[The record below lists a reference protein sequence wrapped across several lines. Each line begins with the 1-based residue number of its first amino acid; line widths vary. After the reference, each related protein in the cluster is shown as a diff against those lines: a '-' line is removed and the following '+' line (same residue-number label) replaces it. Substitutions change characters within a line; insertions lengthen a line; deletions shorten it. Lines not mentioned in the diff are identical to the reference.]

1 MLVVSTVFCFINAK
15 FLLFLF
21 QKRLF
26 SINAVKQMNF
36 KKYKNLGHKRM
47 LDIKYIAE
55 NPDVIKDGLAKKG
68 YSKDVIDVDALIALY
83 KDINKLK
90 TSSQSLSEE
99 KNKLSNS
106 IKSASAEERPAIIA
120 KSKALG
126 EELKVEQEKLAAEQA
141 KFDDIMLRM
150 PNMPSAESPVGPDD
164 SANVVRRKVGEL
176 PHFDFT
182 PRDHV
187 ELMELNDWSEM
198 ERIARVSGSRTYA
211 IKNDLAQLELAI
223 HMMVLDKLRSHGFTV
238 ITVPSISKEKPLYG
252 QGYLPFSRDEIYY
265 MPADDIYLSGTAELI
280 LNSLRADEILSEN
293 ELPILYAGFS
303 PCFRREAGA
312 AGKDTRGLVRVH
324 QFMKTEQF
332 VICKND
338 IAESEKWHQKLL
350 AISEEVL
357 QDLELPYQVLEVCT
371 GDMGAPKYRQYDLE
385 AWVPSQNCYRETH
398 SCSNITE
405 WQARRTN
412 LRYRDNA
419 DGKVKYVHTL
429 NNTGIATPRA
439 LVPFIENHQN
449 ADGTV
454 NIPVKLRP
462 YLGGKAKIGKN
473 A

>member
-1 MLVVSTVFCFINAK
+1 
-15 FLLFLF
+15 
-21 QKRLF
+21 
-26 SINAVKQMNF
+26 
-36 KKYKNLGHKRM
+36 M
-47 LDIKYIAE
+47 LDIKFIAD
-55 NPDVIKDGLAKKG
+55 NTDWVKKSLSRKG
-68 YSKDVIDVDALIALY
+68 FEPEKVDELLKTFY
-83 KDINKLK
+83 EMNKLK
-90 TSSQSLSEE
+90 TSSQALAEE

-106 IKSASAEERPAIIA
+106 IKSASAEDRPAIIA
-120 KSKALG
+120 KSKQVG
-126 EELKVEQEKLAAEQA
+126 EQFKTEQEQLAQIEA
-141 KFDDIMLRM
+141 KFNDMMLRM
-150 PNMPSAESPVGPDD
+150 PNYPSAESPDGPDD
-164 SANVVRRKVGEL
+164 SANVVRRKVGEV

-198 ERIARVSGSRTYA
+198 ERIAKVSGSRTYA

-223 HMMVLDKLRSHGFTV
+223 HMLVMDKLRAHGFTL
-238 ITVPSISKEKPLYG
+238 ITVPALSKEKPLYN
-252 QGYLPFSRDEIYY
+252 QGYLPFARDEIYY

-280 LNSLRADEILSEN
+280 LNSLRADEMLTEN
-293 ELPILYAGFS
+293 DLPILYAGFS

-324 QFMKTEQF
+324 QFFKTEQF

-338 IAESEKWHQKLL
+338 VNESEKWHKKLL
-350 AISEEVL
+350 EISEEVL

-398 SCSNITE
+398 SCSNITD

-412 LRYRDNA
+412 LRYRGN
-419 DGKVKYVHTL
+419 DGKVQFCHTL

-439 LVPFIENHQN
+439 LVPFIENHQQ

-454 NIPVKLRP
+454 KIPAKLQP
-462 YLGGKAKIGKN
+462 YLGGKKVIGKN
-473 A
+473 AK

>member
-1 MLVVSTVFCFINAK
+1 MKSRTK
-15 FLLFLF
+15 E
-21 QKRLF
+21 
-26 SINAVKQMNF
+26 
-36 KKYKNLGHKRM
+36 M
-47 LDIKYIAE
+47 LDIKYIVE
-55 NPDVIKDGLAKKG
+55 NPEIIKEGLAKKG
-68 YSKDVIDVDALIALY
+68 YTKEDIDIDALIALH

-90 TSSQSLSEE
+90 TSSQALSEE

-120 KSKALG
+120 KSKQIG
-126 EELKVEQEKLAAEQA
+126 EELKAEQEKLAAEQE
-141 KFDDIMLRM
+141 KFDMVMWRM
-150 PNMPSAESPVGPDD
+150 PNMPSPESPVGKDD
-164 SANVVRRKVGEL
+164 SENVVRRKVGEL
-176 PHFDFT
+176 PKFDFT
-182 PRDHV
+182 PRDHI

-198 ERIARVSGSRTYA
+198 ERISKVSGSRTYA
-211 IKNDLAQLELAI
+211 IKNDLAKLELAM
-223 HMMVLDKLRSHGFTV
+223 HMMVLDKLRANGFTV

-252 QGYLPFSRDEIYY
+252 QGYLPFSRDEVYY
-265 MPADDIYLSGTAELI
+265 MPADDVYLSGTAELI
-280 LNSLRADEILSEN
+280 LNSLRADEILQEN

-338 IAESEKWHQKLL
+338 VKESEKWHKKLL
-350 AISEEVL
+350 QISEEVL

-419 DGKVKYVHTL
+419 DGKVRYVHTL

-454 NIPVKLRP
+454 NIPEKLRP
-462 YLGGKAKIGKN
+462 YMGGVAKIGKN

>member
-1 MLVVSTVFCFINAK
+1 MF
-15 FLLFLF
+15 
-21 QKRLF
+21 
-26 SINAVKQMNF
+26 
-36 KKYKNLGHKRM
+36 
-47 LDIKYIAE
+47 DIKYIME
-55 NPDVIKDGLAKKG
+55 NPEAIKEGMAKKG
-68 YSKDVIDVDALIALY
+68 YTQKDIDVDALIALY
-83 KDINKLK
+83 KDIAKLK
-90 TSSQSLSEE
+90 TSSQALSEE

-106 IKSASAEERPAIIA
+106 IKSASAEERPDIIA
-120 KSKALG
+120 KSKAIG
-126 EELKVEQEKLAAEQA
+126 EELKVELDKLDVEQ
-141 KFDDIMLRM
+141 KKYDEIMWRM
-150 PNMPSAESPVGPDD
+150 PNMPSPDCPVGPDE
-164 SANVVRRKVGEL
+164 SGNKVIRKVGEI
-176 PHFDFT
+176 PHFNFK

-187 ELMELNDWSEM
+187 ELMELNDWSEL
-198 ERIARVSGSRTYA
+198 ERITKVSGSRTYA
-211 IKNDLAQLELAI
+211 IKNDLAQLELAM
-223 HMMVLDKLRSHGFTV
+223 HMMVLDKLRAHGFTV
-238 ITVPSISKEKPLYG
+238 ITVPALSKEKPLYG

-265 MPADDIYLSGTAELI
+265 MPADDLYLSGTAELI
-280 LNSLRADEILSEN
+280 LNSLRADEIIPEN

-338 IAESEKWHQKLL
+338 IKESEKWHQTLL
-350 AISEEVL
+350 KISEEVL
-357 QDLELPYQVLEVCT
+357 QDLELPYQVLDICT

-419 DGKVKYVHTL
+419 DGKVKFVHTL

-439 LVPFIENHQN
+439 LVPFIECHQN
-449 ADGTV
+449 EDGTV
-454 NIPVKLRP
+454 NIPAKLQP
-462 YLGGKAKIGKN
+462 YLGGKTKIGKN

>member
-1 MLVVSTVFCFINAK
+1 
-15 FLLFLF
+15 
-21 QKRLF
+21 
-26 SINAVKQMNF
+26 
-36 KKYKNLGHKRM
+36 M
-47 LDIKYIAE
+47 LDIKFIIE
-55 NPDVIKDGLAKKG
+55 NTDLVKEGIAKKG
-68 YSKDVIDVDALIALY
+68 YTKEDLDIDALIALY

-90 TSSQSLSEE
+90 TSSQALAEE

-106 IKSASAEERPAIIA
+106 IKTAAPEERAAIIA
-120 KSKALG
+120 KSKAIG
-126 EELKVEQEKLAAEQA
+126 EEFKSEQEKLTSEQE
-141 KFDDIMLRM
+141 KLNLMMLKM
-150 PNMPSAESPVGPDD
+150 PNLPSPESPIGPDD
-164 SANVVRRKVGEL
+164 SGNVVRRRVGEL

-198 ERIARVSGSRTYA
+198 ERIAKVSGSRTYA
-211 IKNDLAQLELAI
+211 IKNDLAKLELAM
-223 HMMVLDKLRSHGFTV
+223 HMMVLDKLRDNGFTV

-252 QGYLPFSRDEIYY
+252 QGYLPFSRDEVYY
-265 MPADDIYLSGTAELI
+265 LQQDDIYLSGTAELI
-280 LNSLRADEILSEN
+280 LNSLRADEILQEN
-293 ELPILYAGFS
+293 ELPVLYAGFS

-338 IAESEKWHQKLL
+338 IKESEKWHQKLL
-350 AISEEVL
+350 QISEEVL

-398 SCSNITE
+398 SCSNITD

-419 DGKVKYVHTL
+419 DGKVKFVHTL

-449 ADGTV
+449 ADGSV
-454 NIPVKLRP
+454 NIPVKLQP
-462 YLGGKAKIGKN
+462 YMGGRKVIGKN
-473 A
+473 CK

>member
-1 MLVVSTVFCFINAK
+1 
-15 FLLFLF
+15 
-21 QKRLF
+21 
-26 SINAVKQMNF
+26 
-36 KKYKNLGHKRM
+36 M
-47 LDIKYIAE
+47 LDIKFIIE
-55 NPDVIKDGLAKKG
+55 NTDLVKEGIAKKG
-68 YSKDVIDVDALIALY
+68 YTKEDLDIDALIALY

-90 TSSQSLSEE
+90 TSSQALAEE

-106 IKSASAEERPAIIA
+106 IKSAAPEDRAAIIA
-120 KSKALG
+120 KSKSIG
-126 EELKVEQEKLAAEQA
+126 EEFKSEQEKLATEQE
-141 KFDDIMLRM
+141 KFNLMMLKM
-150 PNMPSAESPVGPDD
+150 PNLPSPESPVGPDD
-164 SANVVRRKVGEL
+164 SGNVVRRRVGEL

-182 PRDHV
+182 PRDHI

-198 ERIARVSGSRTYA
+198 ERIAKVSGSRTYA
-211 IKNDLAQLELAI
+211 IKNDLAKLELAM
-223 HMMVLDKLRSHGFTV
+223 HMMVLDKLRNNGFTV

-252 QGYLPFSRDEIYY
+252 QGYLPFSRDEVYY
-265 MPADDIYLSGTAELI
+265 LQQDDIYLSGTAELI
-280 LNSLRADEILSEN
+280 LNSLRADEILQEN
-293 ELPILYAGFS
+293 ELPVLYAGFS

-338 IAESEKWHQKLL
+338 IKESEQWHQKLL
-350 AISEEVL
+350 QISEEIL

-419 DGKVKYVHTL
+419 DGKVKFVHTL

-449 ADGTV
+449 ADGSV
-454 NIPVKLRP
+454 NIPKKLQP
-462 YLGGKAKIGKN
+462 YMGGKKVIGKN
-473 A
+473 CK

>member
-1 MLVVSTVFCFINAK
+1 
-15 FLLFLF
+15 
-21 QKRLF
+21 
-26 SINAVKQMNF
+26 
-36 KKYKNLGHKRM
+36 M
-47 LDIKYIAE
+47 LDIKFIIDNQEYVKESLGKKGFAAE
-55 NPDVIKDGLAKKG
+55 N
-68 YSKDVIDVDALIALY
+68 VDKLISTYLEM
-83 KDINKLK
+83 NKLK
-90 TSSQSLSEE
+90 TSSQAMAEE

-126 EELKVEQEKLAAEQA
+126 EELKKEQDELSKIEADFELQ
-141 KFDDIMLRM
+141 MLKM
-150 PNMPSAESPVGPDD
+150 PNYPSKDCPVGPDE
-164 SANVVRRKVGEL
+164 SGNVVIRKVGT
-176 PHFDFT
+176 PRQFDFT
-182 PRDHV
+182 PRDHI
-187 ELMELNDWSEM
+187 ELMEINDWSEM
-198 ERIARVSGSRTYA
+198 ERIAKVSGSRTYA
-211 IKNDLAQLELAI
+211 IKNDLAKLELAI
-223 HMMVLDKLRSHGFTV
+223 HMMVLDKLRDNGFTV
-238 ITVPSISKEKPLYG
+238 ITVPALSKEKPLYG

-265 MPADDIYLSGTAELI
+265 MPADDLYLSGTAELI
-280 LNSLRADEILSEN
+280 LNSLRADEIIPEN

-338 IAESEKWHQKLL
+338 LAESEKWHQKLL

-357 QDLELPYQVLEVCT
+357 QDLELPYQVLDICT

-398 SCSNITE
+398 SCSNITD

-449 ADGTV
+449 ADGSV
-454 NIPVKLRP
+454 NIPAKLQP
-462 YLGGKAKIGKN
+462 YMGGKKVIGKGK
-473 A
+473 

>member
-1 MLVVSTVFCFINAK
+1 
-15 FLLFLF
+15 
-21 QKRLF
+21 
-26 SINAVKQMNF
+26 
-36 KKYKNLGHKRM
+36 M

-55 NPDVIKDGLAKKG
+55 NPEVIKEGLAKKG
-68 YSKDVIDVDALIALY
+68 YTKEDIDIDALIALY

-90 TSSQSLSEE
+90 TSSQALSEE

-106 IKSASAEERPAIIA
+106 IKSASAEERP
-120 KSKALG
+120 
-126 EELKVEQEKLAAEQA
+126 E
-141 KFDDIMLRM
+141 KFDMVMWRM
-150 PNMPSAESPVGPDD
+150 PNMPSPESPVGKDD
-164 SANVVRRKVGEL
+164 SENVVRRKVGEL
-176 PHFDFT
+176 PKFDFT
-182 PRDHV
+182 PRDHI

-198 ERIARVSGSRTYA
+198 ERIAKVSGSRTYA
-211 IKNDLAQLELAI
+211 IKNDLAKLELAM
-223 HMMVLDKLRSHGFTV
+223 HMMVLDKLRANGFTV

-252 QGYLPFSRDEIYY
+252 QGYLPFSRDEVYY
-265 MPADDIYLSGTAELI
+265 MPADDLYLSGTAELI
-280 LNSLRADEILSEN
+280 LNSLRADEILQEN

-338 IAESEKWHQKLL
+338 VAESEKWHKKLL
-350 AISEEVL
+350 QISEEVL

-419 DGKVKYVHTL
+419 DGKVKFVHTL

-449 ADGTV
+449 ADGTI
-454 NIPVKLRP
+454 NIPEKLRP
-462 YLGGKAKIGKN
+462 YMGGVAKIGKN

>member
-1 MLVVSTVFCFINAK
+1 
-15 FLLFLF
+15 
-21 QKRLF
+21 
-26 SINAVKQMNF
+26 
-36 KKYKNLGHKRM
+36 M
-47 LDIKYIAE
+47 LDIKFIIE
-55 NPDVIKDGLAKKG
+55 NTDLVKEGIAKKG
-68 YSKDVIDVDALIALY
+68 YTKEDLDIDALITLY

-90 TSSQSLSEE
+90 TSSQALAEE

-106 IKSASAEERPAIIA
+106 IKSAAPEDRAAIIA
-120 KSKALG
+120 KSKSIG
-126 EELKVEQEKLAAEQA
+126 EEFKSEQEKLATEQE
-141 KFDDIMLRM
+141 KFNLMMLKM
-150 PNMPSAESPVGPDD
+150 PNLPSPESPVGPDD
-164 SANVVRRKVGEL
+164 SGNVVRRRVGEL

-182 PRDHV
+182 PRDHI

-198 ERIARVSGSRTYA
+198 ERIAKVSGSRTYA
-211 IKNDLAQLELAI
+211 IKNDLAKLELAM
-223 HMMVLDKLRSHGFTV
+223 HMMVLDKLRNNGFTV

-252 QGYLPFSRDEIYY
+252 QGYLPFSRDEVYY
-265 MPADDIYLSGTAELI
+265 LQQDDIYLSGTAELI
-280 LNSLRADEILSEN
+280 LNSLRADEILQEN
-293 ELPILYAGFS
+293 ELPVLYAGFS

-312 AGKDTRGLVRVH
+312 AGKDTRGLVRGH

-338 IAESEKWHQKLL
+338 IKESEKWHKKLL
-350 AISEEVL
+350 QISEEIL

-419 DGKVKYVHTL
+419 DGKVKFVHTL

-449 ADGTV
+449 ADGSV
-454 NIPVKLRP
+454 SIPKKLQP
-462 YLGGKAKIGKN
+462 YMGGKKVIGKN
-473 A
+473 CK

>member
-1 MLVVSTVFCFINAK
+1 MF
-15 FLLFLF
+15 
-21 QKRLF
+21 
-26 SINAVKQMNF
+26 
-36 KKYKNLGHKRM
+36 
-47 LDIKYIAE
+47 DIKYIME
-55 NPDVIKDGLAKKG
+55 NPAEIKEGLAKKG
-68 YSKDVIDVDALIALY
+68 YTQQDIDIDALIALY
-83 KDINKLK
+83 KDIAKLK
-90 TSSQSLSEE
+90 TSSQALSEE

-106 IKSASAEERPAIIA
+106 VKSASAEERPNIIA
-120 KSKALG
+120 KSKSIG
-126 EELKVEQEKLAAEQA
+126 EKLKVELEKLDAEQ
-141 KFDDIMLRM
+141 KKYDESMWRM
-150 PNMPSAESPVGPDD
+150 PNMPSADCPVGPDE
-164 SANVVRRKVGEL
+164 SGNKVIRKVGEI
-176 PHFDFT
+176 PHFNFK

-187 ELMELNDWSEM
+187 ELMEINDWSEL
-198 ERIARVSGSRTYA
+198 ERITKVSGSRTYA
-211 IKNDLAQLELAI
+211 IKNDLAQLELAL
-223 HMMVLDKLRSHGFTV
+223 HMMVLDKLRAHGFTV
-238 ITVPSISKEKPLYG
+238 ITVPALSKEKPLYG

-280 LNSLRADEILSEN
+280 LNSLRADEIIPEN

-338 IAESEKWHQKLL
+338 IRESEKWHQTLL
-350 AISEEVL
+350 KISEEVL
-357 QDLELPYQVLEVCT
+357 QDLELPYQVLDICT

-419 DGKVKYVHTL
+419 DGKVKFVHTL

-439 LVPFIENHQN
+439 LVPFIECHQN
-449 ADGTV
+449 EDGSV
-454 NIPVKLRP
+454 NIPSKLRP
-462 YLGGKAKIGKN
+462 YLGGKTKIGKN
-473 A
+473 VK

>member
-1 MLVVSTVFCFINAK
+1 
-15 FLLFLF
+15 
-21 QKRLF
+21 
-26 SINAVKQMNF
+26 
-36 KKYKNLGHKRM
+36 M
-47 LDIKYIAE
+47 LDIKFIIE
-55 NPDVIKDGLAKKG
+55 NKELVKEGLRKKG
-68 YSKDVIDVDALIALY
+68 YEKIINVDDLIALHSA
-83 KDINKLK
+83 ITRLK
-90 TSSQSLSEE
+90 TSSQAKAEE

-126 EELKVEQEKLAAEQA
+126 EELKKELDELSAEQ
-141 KFDDIMLRM
+141 KKYDEIMLRM
-150 PNMPSAESPVGPDD
+150 PNMPSPDCPVGPDE
-164 SANVVRRKVGEL
+164 SGNVVLRRVGEI

-198 ERIARVSGSRTYA
+198 ERIAKVSGARTYA
-211 IKNDLAQLELAI
+211 IKNDLAQLELAM

-238 ITVPSISKEKPLYG
+238 ITVPALSKEKPLYG

-265 MPADDIYLSGTAELI
+265 MPADDLYLSGTAELI
-280 LNSLRADEILSEN
+280 LNSLRADEILNEA

-338 IAESEKWHQKLL
+338 VKESDKWHRTLL
-350 AISEEVL
+350 KISEEVL
-357 QDLELPYQVLEVCT
+357 QDLELPYQVLDICT

-419 DGKVKYVHTL
+419 DGKVRFVHTL

-439 LVPFIENHQN
+439 LVPFIECHQN

-454 NIPVKLRP
+454 NIPLKLQP
-462 YLGGKAKIGKN
+462 YLGGKTKIGKN
-473 A
+473 VK

>member
-1 MLVVSTVFCFINAK
+1 
-15 FLLFLF
+15 
-21 QKRLF
+21 
-26 SINAVKQMNF
+26 
-36 KKYKNLGHKRM
+36 M
-47 LDIKYIAE
+47 LDIKFIVE
-55 NPDVIKDGLAKKG
+55 NQKEVEEGLAKKG
-68 YSKDVIDVDALIALY
+68 CTINIEELIKLY

-99 KNKLSNS
+99 KNRLSNS
-106 IKSASAEERPAIIA
+106 IKSASAEERPEIIA
-120 KSKALG
+120 KSKSIG
-126 EELKVEQEKLAAEQA
+126 EELKVQQEALAAEQA
-141 KFDDIMLRM
+141 KFDEIMWRM
-150 PNMPSAESPVGPDD
+150 PNLPSKESPLGPDD
-164 SANVVRRKVGEL
+164 SANVVRRKVGT
-176 PHFDFT
+176 PRTFDFT

-198 ERIARVSGSRTYA
+198 ERIAKVCGSRTYA
-211 IKNDLAQLELAI
+211 IKNDLARLELAI
-223 HMMVLDKLRSHGFTV
+223 HMMVLDKLRDNGFTV

-252 QGYLPFSRDEIYY
+252 QGYLPFARDEIYY

-280 LNSLRADEILSEN
+280 LNSLRADEILQEN

-312 AGKDTRGLVRVH
+312 AGKDTRGLTRVH

-338 IAESEKWHQKLL
+338 INESEKWHQKLL

-385 AWVPSQNCYRETH
+385 AWVPTQNCYRETH
-398 SCSNITE
+398 SCSNVTD

-419 DGKVKYVHTL
+419 DGRVKFAHTL

-439 LVPFIENHQN
+439 LVPFLENHQN
-449 ADGTV
+449 ADGSV
-454 NIPVKLRP
+454 NIPLKLQP
-462 YLGGKAKIGKN
+462 YMGGKTKIGKN
-473 A
+473 I

>member
-1 MLVVSTVFCFINAK
+1 
-15 FLLFLF
+15 
-21 QKRLF
+21 
-26 SINAVKQMNF
+26 
-36 KKYKNLGHKRM
+36 M
-47 LDIKYIAE
+47 LDIKYIVE
-55 NPDVIKDGLAKKG
+55 NPDIIKEGLAKKG
-68 YSKDVIDVDALIALY
+68 YRQEDIDIDALIALH

-126 EELKVEQEKLAAEQA
+126 EELKVEQEKLAAEQE
-141 KFDDIMLRM
+141 KFDNIMLRM
-150 PNMPSAESPVGPDD
+150 PNMPSPESPVGKDD
-164 SANVVRRKVGEL
+164 SENVVRRKVGE
-176 PHFDFT
+176 PTKFDFE
-182 PRDHV
+182 PKDHI
-187 ELMELNDWSEM
+187 ELMEINDWSEM
-198 ERIARVSGSRTYA
+198 ERIAKVSGSRTYA
-211 IKNDLAQLELAI
+211 IKNDLAKLELAI
-223 HMMVLDKLRSHGFTV
+223 HMLVLDKLRGHGFTV

-280 LNSLRADEILSEN
+280 LNSLRADEILNEA

-350 AISEEVL
+350 QISEEVL

-398 SCSNITE
+398 SCSNIPE

-454 NIPVKLRP
+454 NIPEKLRP
-462 YLGGKAKIGKN
+462 YMGGVSKIGKN

>member
-1 MLVVSTVFCFINAK
+1 MP
-15 FLLFLF
+15 
-21 QKRLF
+21 
-26 SINAVKQMNF
+26 
-36 KKYKNLGHKRM
+36 
-47 LDIKYIAE
+47 DIKFIIE
-55 NPDVIKDGLAKKG
+55 NREIVEEGLRKKG
-68 YSKDVIDVDALIALY
+68 YSKEDLDLDELIKLHKKVTA
-83 KDINKLK
+83 LK
-90 TSSQSLSEE
+90 TSSQALAEE
-99 KNKLSNS
+99 KNKLSAQ
-106 IKSASAEERPAIIA
+106 IKSASNEERPLIIA
-120 KSKALG
+120 KSKAVG
-126 EELKVEQEKLAAEQA
+126 EEFKVQEEELSTLTKDFDLMMLK
-141 KFDDIMLRM
+141 M
-150 PNMPSAESPVGPDD
+150 PNLPSLDSPVGPDD
-164 SANVVRRKVGEL
+164 SGNVVRRYVGQK
-176 PHFDFT
+176 PIFDFNI
-182 PRDHV
+182 RDHI

-198 ERIARVSGSRTYA
+198 ERIAKVSGTRTYA
-211 IKNDLAQLELAI
+211 IKNELAKLELAM
-223 HMMVLDKLRSHGFTV
+223 HMFVIDKLRSHGFEV

-252 QGYLPFSRDEIYY
+252 QGYLPFSRDEVYY
-265 MPADDIYLSGTAELI
+265 LQQDDVYLSGTAELI

-332 VICKND
+332 VICAGD

-350 AISEEVL
+350 EISEEIL
-357 QDLELPYQVLEVCT
+357 QDFELPYRVLEVCT

-385 AWVPSQNCYRETH
+385 TWVPSQDCYRETH
-398 SCSNITE
+398 SCSNITD

-412 LRYRDNA
+412 LRYRANA

-462 YLGGKAKIGKN
+462 YMGGLSKIGKN
-473 A
+473 AK

>member
-1 MLVVSTVFCFINAK
+1 
-15 FLLFLF
+15 
-21 QKRLF
+21 
-26 SINAVKQMNF
+26 
-36 KKYKNLGHKRM
+36 M

-55 NPDVIKDGLAKKG
+55 NKELIEDGLRKKG
-68 YSKDVIDVDALIALY
+68 YADIDVSELISLHLS
-83 KDINKLK
+83 INKLK
-90 TSSQSLSEE
+90 TSSQALAEE
-99 KNKLSNS
+99 KNRLSNS
-106 IKSASAEERPAIIA
+106 IKSAAPDERPAIIA
-120 KSKALG
+120 KSRELG
-126 EELKVEQEKLAAEQA
+126 EELKQQQDELAAEQA
-141 KFDDIMLRM
+141 KFDNIMLRM
-150 PNMPSAESPVGPDD
+150 PNMPSPESPVGKDD
-164 SANVVRRKVGEL
+164 SENVVRRKVGE
-176 PHFDFT
+176 PTKFDFE
-182 PRDHV
+182 PKDHV

-198 ERIARVSGSRTYA
+198 ERIAKVSGSRTYA
-211 IKNDLAQLELAI
+211 IKNELAKLELAI
-223 HMMVLDKLRSHGFTV
+223 HMLVLDKLAANGFT
-238 ITVPSISKEKPLYG
+238 IINVPSISKEKPLYG

-265 MPADDIYLSGTAELI
+265 MPEDDIYLSGTAELI

-312 AGKDTRGLVRVH
+312 AGKDTRGLTRVH

-385 AWVPSQNCYRETH
+385 AWVPTQHCYRETH

-419 DGKVKYVHTL
+419 DGKVRYVHTL
-429 NNTGIATPRA
+429 NNTGVATPRI
-439 LVPFIENHQN
+439 LVPFLENHQQ

-454 NIPVKLRP
+454 RIPEKLRP
-462 YLGGKAKIGKN
+462 YMGGKEFIGKN
-473 A
+473 AK

>member
-1 MLVVSTVFCFINAK
+1 
-15 FLLFLF
+15 
-21 QKRLF
+21 
-26 SINAVKQMNF
+26 
-36 KKYKNLGHKRM
+36 M
-47 LDIKYIAE
+47 LDIKFIID
-55 NPDVIKDGLAKKG
+55 NIDTIKEGLQKKG
-68 YSKDVIDVDALIALY
+68 YSKEDLDIDGLVALY
-83 KDINKLK
+83 KDITKLK
-90 TSSQSLSEE
+90 TSSQALAEE

-106 IKSASAEERPAIIA
+106 IKAAKPEERQEIIN

-126 EELKVEQEKLAAEQA
+126 EELKKEMEKLNAEQEKFSLLEF
-141 KFDDIMLRM
+141 KM
-150 PNMPSAESPVGPDD
+150 PNMPSPESPVGPDD
-164 SANVVRRKVGEL
+164 SGNVVRRKVGDV
-176 PHFDFT
+176 PHFDFK
-182 PRDHV
+182 PRDHI
-187 ELMELNDWSEM
+187 ELMEINDWSEM

-211 IKNDLAQLELAI
+211 IKNDLAKLELAM
-223 HMMVLDKLRSHGFTV
+223 HMMVLDKLRTNGFTI

-265 MPADDIYLSGTAELI
+265 MPEDDIYLSGTAELI
-280 LNSLRADEILSEN
+280 LNSLRADEILQEN

-338 IAESEKWHQKLL
+338 ISESEKWHKKLL

-398 SCSNITE
+398 SCSNITD

-419 DGKVKYVHTL
+419 DGKVKFAHTL

-449 ADGTV
+449 EDGSV
-454 NIPVKLRP
+454 NIPVKLQP
-462 YLGGKAKIGKN
+462 YMGGKQRIGKDL
-473 A
+473 

>member
-1 MLVVSTVFCFINAK
+1 
-15 FLLFLF
+15 
-21 QKRLF
+21 
-26 SINAVKQMNF
+26 
-36 KKYKNLGHKRM
+36 M
-47 LDIKYIAE
+47 LDIKFIID
-55 NPDVIKDGLAKKG
+55 NIDTIKEGLQKKG
-68 YSKDVIDVDALIALY
+68 YSKEDLDIDGLVALY
-83 KDINKLK
+83 KDITKLK
-90 TSSQSLSEE
+90 TSSQALAEE

-106 IKSASAEERPAIIA
+106 IKAAKPEERQEIIN

-126 EELKVEQEKLAAEQA
+126 EELKKEMEKLNAEQEKFSLLEF
-141 KFDDIMLRM
+141 KM
-150 PNMPSAESPVGPDD
+150 PNMPSPESPVGPDD
-164 SANVVRRKVGEL
+164 SGNVVRRKVGDV
-176 PHFDFT
+176 PHFDFK
-182 PRDHV
+182 PRDHI
-187 ELMELNDWSEM
+187 ELMEINDWSEM

-211 IKNDLAQLELAI
+211 IKNDLAKLELAM
-223 HMMVLDKLRSHGFTV
+223 HMMVLDKLRANGFTI

-265 MPADDIYLSGTAELI
+265 MPEDDIYLSGTAELI
-280 LNSLRADEILSEN
+280 LNSLRADEILQEN

-338 IAESEKWHQKLL
+338 ISESEKWHKKLL

-398 SCSNITE
+398 SCSNITD

-419 DGKVKYVHTL
+419 DGKVKFAHTL

-449 ADGTV
+449 EDGSV
-454 NIPVKLRP
+454 NIPVKLQP
-462 YLGGKAKIGKN
+462 YMGGKQRIGKDL
-473 A
+473 

>member
-1 MLVVSTVFCFINAK
+1 
-15 FLLFLF
+15 
-21 QKRLF
+21 
-26 SINAVKQMNF
+26 
-36 KKYKNLGHKRM
+36 M
-47 LDIKYIAE
+47 LDIKYIIE
-55 NPDVIKDGLAKKG
+55 NKELVQEGLNKKG
-68 YSKDVIDVDALIALY
+68 YANIISLDDLISLHSS
-83 KDINKLK
+83 ITKLK
-90 TSSQSLSEE
+90 TSSQAKAEE

-120 KSKALG
+120 KSKELG
-126 EELKVEQEKLAAEQA
+126 EALKQELEELDAEQK
-141 KFDDIMLRM
+141 KFDEIMLRM
-150 PNMPSAESPVGPDD
+150 PNMPSPDCPVGPDE
-164 SANVVRRKVGEL
+164 SGNVVIRKVGEI
-176 PHFDFT
+176 PQFGFK

-187 ELMELNDWSEM
+187 ELMELNDWGEM
-198 ERIARVSGSRTYA
+198 ERIAKVSGSRTYA
-211 IKNDLAQLELAI
+211 IKNDLAQLELAM
-223 HMMVLDKLRSHGFTV
+223 HMMVLDKLRAHGFTV

-265 MPADDIYLSGTAELI
+265 MPADDVYLSGTAELI
-280 LNSLRADEILSEN
+280 LNSLRADEIINEA

-338 IAESEKWHQKLL
+338 INEREKWHQTLL
-350 AISEEVL
+350 KISEEVL
-357 QDLELPYQVLEVCT
+357 QDLELPYQVLDICT

-439 LVPFIENHQN
+439 LVPFIECHQN
-449 ADGTV
+449 EDGSV
-454 NIPVKLRP
+454 NIPQKLRP
-462 YLGGKAKIGKN
+462 YLSGKTKIGKN
-473 A
+473 V

>member
-1 MLVVSTVFCFINAK
+1 
-15 FLLFLF
+15 
-21 QKRLF
+21 
-26 SINAVKQMNF
+26 
-36 KKYKNLGHKRM
+36 M
-47 LDIKYIAE
+47 LDIKFIIE
-55 NPDVIKDGLAKKG
+55 NKELIEEGLKKKG
-68 YSKDVIDVDALIALY
+68 YTNINVSDLISLHSS
-83 KDINKLK
+83 INKLK
-90 TSSQSLSEE
+90 TSSQGLAEE
-99 KNKLSNS
+99 KNRLSNS
-106 IKSASAEERPAIIA
+106 IKTASNEDRPAIIA
-120 KSKALG
+120 KSKEIG
-126 EELKVEQEKLAAEQA
+126 EKLKTEQEDLAAEQA

-150 PNMPSAESPVGPDD
+150 PNMPSPESPVGKDD
-164 SANVVRRKVGEL
+164 SENVVRRKVGE
-176 PHFDFT
+176 PTKFSFT
-182 PRDHV
+182 PKDHV

-198 ERIARVSGSRTYA
+198 ERIAKVSGSRTYA
-211 IKNDLAQLELAI
+211 IKNELAKLELAI
-223 HMMVLDKLRSHGFTV
+223 HMMVLDKLTEHGFTT

-265 MPADDIYLSGTAELI
+265 MPEDDIYLSGTAELI
-280 LNSLRADEILSEN
+280 LNSLRADELLNEN

-312 AGKDTRGLVRVH
+312 AGKDTRGLTRVH

-338 IAESEKWHQKLL
+338 VAESEKWHQKLL

-385 AWVPSQNCYRETH
+385 AWVPTQNCYRETH

-439 LVPFIENHQN
+439 LVPFLENHQQE
-449 ADGTV
+449 DGSV
-454 NIPVKLRP
+454 RIPEKLQP
-462 YLGGKAKIGKN
+462 YMGGKKFIGGKK
-473 A
+473 